1 MIPSKRWFPT
11 NLPARA
17 LWFENFATQ
26 FAIVA
31 TSLGFT
37 NADIEQ
43 VNDDNEVFQ
52 FLADIFNQ
60 IKAFEEAVR
69 QYRVIITE
77 EAVGATTPQF
87 PANPNFVLPKTIATG
102 IFERL
107 DKLRTRIMA
116 ADNYTNETGA
126 LLDILSKQTESI
138 ASADAKPTIQVSAA
152 QMNYL
157 FSLVVS
163 GRAEA
168 DSWEVWILRKGGT
181 WTNAKTGV
189 GKSVDVTITPTNA
202 GEAEQIQ
209 VRVQLRKNN
218 QNYGQPSD
226 IVYVTVNP

>member
-1 MIPSKRWFPT
+1 MIPSQTWFPT

-17 LWFENFATQ
+17 MWFQNFATQ

-31 TSLGFT
+31 VSLGFT
-37 NADIEQ
+37 AADIASVENDNQ
-43 VNDDNEVFQ
+43 VIQ
-52 FLADIFNQ
+52 FLADIHNQ
-60 IKAFEEAVR
+60 LKAFEEAVR

-77 EAVGATTPQF
+77 EAIGKATPQF
-87 PANPNFVLPKTIATG
+87 PANPAFDLPVVIPTG

-107 DKLRTRIMA
+107 NKLRTRIMA
-116 ADNYTNETGA
+116 ADAYTDEIGA
-126 LLDILSKQTESI
+126 LLDILPKQSDSI

-152 QMNYL
+152 QMGYL
-157 FSLVVS
+157 FSLMVS

-181 WTNAKTGV
+181 WTNAKTAV
-189 GKSVDVTITPTNA
+189 GKSLDVTITPTTA
-202 GEAEQIQ
+202 GEAEQMQ
-209 VRVQLRKNN
+209 VRIQLRKNN